1 MYVDPMRHSSA
12 RILNNWYSDM
22 SISHNMFIR
31 GINAI
36 YAQAE
41 GIKEEQVKP
50 FTFFCISFVCPPQPL

>member
-1 MYVDPMRHSSA
+1 
-12 RILNNWYSDM
+12 M

-41 GIKEEQVKP
+41 GITPEQVKP
-50 FTFFCISFVCPPQPL
+50 FTFFCIHFVRPLTCIPTLPEPSS